1 MDNRKLQ
8 DFLYNL
14 FEERLKTLGFQ
25 LVEIKYLVENKR
37 KILRFYVDYPNKKI
51 NLDGCKQISAII
63 SKELDAIRELPDN
76 YDLEV
81 SSPGLD
87 RLIITDK
94 DYMRNLNRLVEV
106 KLYQKL
112 DGKKVYEGFLIDFNE
127 SCVYLKN
134 NDVTVEIQRSN
145 IAQNKQKIIF

>member
-1 MDNRKLQ
+1 MN
-8 DFLYNL
+8 N
-14 FEERLKTLGFQ
+14 FESL
-25 LVEIKYLVENKR
+25 
-37 KILRFYVDYPNKKI
+37 
-51 NLDGCKQISAII
+51 C
-63 SKELDAIRELPDN
+63 
-76 YDLEV
+76 

-94 DYMRNLNRLVEV
+94 DYIRNLNRLVEV

-112 DGKKVYEGFLIDFNE
+112 DGKKIYEGFLIDFNE